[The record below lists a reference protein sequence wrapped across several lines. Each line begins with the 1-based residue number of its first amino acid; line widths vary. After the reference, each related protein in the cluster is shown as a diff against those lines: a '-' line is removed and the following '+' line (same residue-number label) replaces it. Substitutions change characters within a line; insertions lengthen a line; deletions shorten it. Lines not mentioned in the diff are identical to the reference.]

1 VNDGSLAE
9 PTVRERRIERNRRKI
24 ELVLD
29 SVFRPGNW
37 AAFLAHTVGLQGRIR
52 ASTSAFQLRC
62 PQATGQNGRA
72 PLRIAFASDFHAGA
86 TTHPKLLADACAA
99 LSAFKPDVLLLGGD
113 FVSVRASYIE
123 RLAPLL
129 GAIDAPHGKFA
140 VLGNHDL
147 RADHRLVATHL
158 ERAGVQMLT
167 NRHVTLAAPF
177 QDVTI
182 CGLDDPTRG
191 DPRADLAL
199 DGVEGTRI
207 VLMHS
212 PEGLTAIGDRH
223 FDLAFA
229 GHTHG
234 GQVALPWGVPV
245 LVPGGH
251 LNRLYC
257 SGSFQ
262 IAGDAPRTLLVSR
275 GVGCS
280 TIPLRAFAAPEVHLC
295 LIS

>member
-1 VNDGSLAE
+1 MTDGSLAA
-9 PTVRERRIERNRRKI
+9 PVVPERRVERNRRKI
-24 ELVLD
+24 ELLLD
-29 SVFRPGNW
+29 SVFRPGDW
-37 AAFLAHTVGLQGRIR
+37 AATLAHGVGLQGRIR
-52 ASTSAFQLRC
+52 PSVSTFRF
-62 PQATGQNGRA
+62 RA
-72 PLRIAFASDFHAGA
+72 PTIAQRPPLRIAFASDFHAGA
-86 TTHPKLLADACAA
+86 TTHPELLVDACNALAA
-99 LSAFKPDVLLLGGD
+99 FEPDVLLLGGD
-113 FVSVRASYIE
+113 FVSVRASYMD

-129 GAIDAPHGKFA
+129 AAIDAPFGKFA

-147 RADHRLVATHL
+147 RADHRHVVAEL
-158 ERAGVQMLT
+158 EAAGVRMVT
-167 NRHVTLAAPF
+167 NTNVTLAAPF
-177 QDVTI
+177 RDITI

-191 DPRADLAL
+191 APRADRAL

-212 PEGLTAIGDRH
+212 PEGLKAIGDRH

-234 GQVALPWGVPV
+234 GQVALPGGRPV

-251 LNRLYC
+251 LNRVYC
-257 SGSFQ
+257 SGCFE
-262 IAGDAPRTLLVSR
+262 IGVDRPRMLLVSR

-280 TIPLRAFAAPEVHLC
+280 TIPVRMFAAPEVHLC